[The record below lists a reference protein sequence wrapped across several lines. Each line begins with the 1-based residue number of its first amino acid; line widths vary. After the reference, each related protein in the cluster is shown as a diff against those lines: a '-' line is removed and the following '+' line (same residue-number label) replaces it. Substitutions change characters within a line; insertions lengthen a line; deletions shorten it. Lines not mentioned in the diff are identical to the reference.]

1 MDTKNRIVKKSNRTI
16 SSRVKDFS
24 LTQMKIMNLAISE
37 LKEDSK
43 PEEILT
49 FQAVELLKAI
59 GLGKNHLELRK
70 ATRDM
75 IRAIEIPESDGGIS
89 QVPIFTKIRYNL
101 GGTVEIKFH
110 EDVIPLLIQAKKE
123 YTKYYFENIQR
134 LKSTYSIKL
143 YELCKQYQNTK
154 QKYREISIDEL
165 KFYLDI
171 PKTKYKRYSHLKS
184 KILLVAI
191 PEINEKTDLLID
203 FEEQK
208 KGRSVV
214 GIRFNIIAKNDARI
228 IEDKKENTELTS
240 AAKKLVQSYLIPSDV
255 AKELQELA
263 TTDEH
268 LFYAIELFDKQ
279 LKNKIKKTGEPDN
292 LARYAEVSLKNS
304 IPVILESE
312 ILESLKDKK
321 EQEEKEEE
329 QKNKFKEE
337 SKQNSKIAQD
347 YIDLLNE
354 DELSKLFESLI
365 KKHPEYKSV
374 FIKGINSKGVMPVLR
389 AYVNEVILAE

>member
-1 MDTKNRIVKKSNRTI
+1 MDTKNRIVKKSNGTI

-37 LKEDSK
+37 LTEDTK
-43 PEEILT
+43 PGEVLT

-59 GLGKNHLELRK
+59 GLGEKNHVELRK
-70 ATRDM
+70 ATLDM
-75 IRAIEIPESDGGIS
+75 IRGIEIPNADGSIS
-89 QVPIFTKIRYNL
+89 QVPVFTDITYND
-101 GGTVEIKFH
+101 GGAVDIEFH
-110 EDVIPLLIQAKKE
+110 PKVLPLLVLAKKE

-154 QKYREISIDEL
+154 QKYRDISVDDL

-171 PKTKYKRYSHLKS
+171 PKKS
-184 KILLVAI
+184 YPRFSNFKQKILLVAI

-214 GIRFNIIAKNDARI
+214 GIRFNILAKNNARI
-228 IEDKKENTELTS
+228 IEDTKKSIELTP
-240 AAKKLVQSYLIPSDV
+240 ATKKLVQSYLIPSDI
-255 AKELQELA
+255 AKEIQELA

-268 LFYAIELFDKQ
+268 LFYAIDLFDKQ

-292 LARYAEVSLKNS
+292 LARYAEVSLRNS
-304 IPVILESE
+304 IPVILDSEIVEKLKESE
-312 ILESLKDKK
+312 LKEKQYQEAQEYDLKKKEDKK
-321 EQEEKEEE
+321 
-329 QKNKFKEE
+329 NK
-337 SKQNSKIAQD
+337 AQD
-347 YIDLLNE
+347 YIDSLSN
-354 DELSKLFESLI
+354 DELNKIFEEC
-365 KKHPEYKSV
+365 KKVPGNRRML
-374 FIKGINSKGVMPVLR
+374 KGGVDSAGAMSILR
-389 AYVNEVILAE
+389 VYVNENILVD